1 MKKQIA
7 AILCISGL
15 ILGGCGN
22 AALAEQ
28 GTSMEQTESAQAEST
43 NICAY
48 VRAIQGDTIVVDP
61 VQYISSE
68 DGDKVGGFA
77 AYGLAVYFICDKAE
91 GAGG

>member
-22 AALAEQ
+22 ATLAEQ
-28 GTSMEQTESAQAEST
+28 GMSMEQTESAQAEST

-48 VRAIQGDTIVVDP
+48 EAENLATAKIRANRVKSGRYDRGR
-61 VQYISSE
+61 SS
-68 DGDKVGGFA
+68 A
-77 AYGLAVYFICDKAE
+77 IYFI
-91 GAGG
+91 GGWR